1 MPQIS
6 AELATLVGSRIC
18 HDLISPIGA
27 ISNGLE
33 LLDLAGSFKGPEH
46 DLIAESVASANARI
60 RFFRIAYG
68 AAGEQMLG
76 RAEVAGVL
84 RDHGQTARLRMDW
97 QPQDPQPRREVRLA
111 FLALQCLETALPY
124 GGEAQIGREGD
135 SWAITG
141 RGDCSG
147 LDGALWDR
155 LSASVPLGDLA
166 PARVQFALLPVLAQD
181 AGRRLTTT
189 RDAEALSIRF

>member
-1 MPQIS
+1 M
-6 AELATLVGSRIC
+6 
-18 HDLISPIGA
+18 
-27 ISNGLE
+27 
-33 LLDLAGSFKGPEH
+33 
-46 DLIAESVASANARI
+46 
-60 RFFRIAYG
+60 
-68 AAGEQMLG
+68 
-76 RAEVAGVL
+76 
-84 RDHGQTARLRMDW
+84 
-97 QPQDPQPRREVRLA
+97 RLA

-166 PARVQFALLPVLAQD
+166 PARVHFALLPVLAQD